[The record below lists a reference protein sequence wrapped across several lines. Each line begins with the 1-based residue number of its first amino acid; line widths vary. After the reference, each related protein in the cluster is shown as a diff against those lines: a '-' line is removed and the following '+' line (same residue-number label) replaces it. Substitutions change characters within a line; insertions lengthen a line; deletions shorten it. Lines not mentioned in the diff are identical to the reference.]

1 MVHAIKQNSWLNSK
15 IPVIDDKKIAEKVK
29 KDFEELTSLKISKS
43 RNSDLEVHKRKQF
56 SDRME
61 TILDKSH
68 PNTYIYLGQ
77 KDLGLRKLR
86 MRTYSSGSY
95 T

>member
-1 MVHAIKQNSWLNSK
+1 M
-15 IPVIDDKKIAEKVK
+15 IDDKKIAAKVK
-29 KDFEELTSLKISKS
+29 KDFEEWTSLKKSKS
-43 RNSDLEVHKRKQF
+43 RNSDLEVEKRKQF

-61 TILDKSH
+61 AVLDISH
-68 PNTYIYLGQ
+68 PNADIYLGQ